1 MPQSVPSRR
10 LAVIERIAAALPRG
24 SEERE
29 FTRHYYR
36 GVGEQDLAERQ
47 ARDLARAA
55 ALHRTL
61 GAVRKSRAPV
71 VKVFNA
77 SLDRD
82 GFESTHTLVAIVTDD
97 MPFLVDSIGMV
108 FAAAGIAVH
117 LIVHPVLQVVR
128 DARGRLQSVAAD
140 PLPKGKAESWQ
151 LYEIDRQ
158 FDDAH
163 MQAIERGIHDTL
175 DDVQVAVT
183 DWMPM
188 RRKMRELSAQLAA
201 QPPKRTPREDVAEA
215 RDLMRWMEGQH
226 FVFLGYRHYR
236 LRRGSTQDRL
246 LPDVSTGLGI
256 LRHSRDAG
264 ADQPMLL
271 QGPMR
276 ALARDSS
283 ILVITKANGI
293 ATVHRATHL
302 DYVAVKEFDANGQP
316 CGEHRFVGLWT
327 STAYFASPREIPLLR
342 RKAARVIEAFGL
354 DSSSHDGKAVLA
366 VLETYPRDELFQAS
380 VPELVGIVRDVVNL
394 YERRNTRL
402 LVRPDVFGRFHS
414 CMVYVPRD
422 RYTTDVRHRIEQ
434 IILNR
439 FHGSHIESQVQI
451 SESNHARLHIVVR
464 AATPLVAGGRSKVR
478 ELPIDTAAIER
489 EIAEAAATWND
500 RLRAALQGIHEPA
513 AAMRLASRYSRTFPL
528 SYQDEVA
535 PADALADIADLEA
548 LRLAPDS
555 LRLNLHRP
563 EGKSLSR
570 VHLKICKLGEPIP
583 VSDLL
588 PMMEN
593 FGLRVISEHPYELEW
608 EGGARASIQD
618 FEFERRGAAS
628 VAIDRV
634 EQRFEEAFLAV
645 WRGEVDNDGFN
656 RLLLATPLTAR
667 QIIVLRACCKYLL
680 QTGIPFSQAYMES
693 TLAAHPETAQDLIR
707 LFDAQFQPGRVAARE
722 NRATRLAERIRTR
735 LEAIRSADEDRILRA
750 YLALI
755 RAMLRTNFFCGP
767 AENGRV
773 RALAFK
779 LDPAQ
784 IPDLPLPRPKF
795 EIFVYS
801 PRVEGVHLR
810 MGAVARGGLR
820 WSDRRED
827 YRTEILGLMKA
838 QNVKNT
844 LIVPVGAKG
853 GFLPKQL
860 PTGGNRDAIQQ
871 EGIAAYQTYIN
882 ALLDLTDNI
891 ERSKILPPASV
902 VRRDG
907 DDPYLVVAADKG
919 TASFSDIANAI
930 SVERQFWLG
939 DAFASGGSAGYDH
952 KKMGIT
958 ARGGW
963 ECVKRHFREIGVDI
977 QRQEFTVA
985 GIGDMSGDVFGNA
998 MLLSP
1003 HIRLQAAFN
1012 HLHIFLDPSP
1022 DTAHS
1027 FTERQRLFALPRSGW
1042 EDYDRKLL
1050 SRGGG
1055 IFPRNSKSIPLSAEA
1070 QSLLDIAQPAA
1081 TPQEVI
1087 RAILRMKVDLL
1098 WNGGI
1103 GTYVKCRTEAHA
1115 DAGDRTN
1122 DGVRINGAELRARVF
1137 GEGGNLGF
1145 TQKGRVEYALAGGR
1159 INTDFIDNSAGV
1171 NTSDVEVNLKIL
1183 LNGIER
1189 DGRLKR
1195 RDRDRLLASMTQ
1207 AVGKLVLRNNYLQSQ
1222 ALSTLEAQSA
1232 RRLTELQQLVRT
1244 LERSGELNRAIEFLP
1259 DDEGIAE
1266 RRKQGLGLTRPEL
1279 AVLLSYSKIR
1289 LNNQLLESNVPEDPY
1304 LSSELERYFPEPVRL
1319 RFGRDIRRHRLRREI
1334 IATATTNS
1342 LVNRMGPGFVLRA
1355 EAETGAA
1362 PAQIARAY
1370 TIAREA
1376 FGMRA
1381 HWAAIEAL
1389 DTRVTSATQYA
1400 MMSDLSR
1407 LLRISTYWLL
1417 RQRSKALDVEPAVK
1431 RLSPALGQLIE
1442 KCATVVD
1449 GADRDQLEQLR
1460 STLTKAAVP
1469 APLAAFVASC
1479 GALEAGF
1486 DIVEISAAHKVSVGD
1501 SASVYFRLGARIGLD
1516 WLRRQISQLA
1526 VDGNWQA
1533 TARSGL
1539 RDSAQR
1545 LQRELTELVLRRG
1558 GAGSADTRVQRW
1570 LDGGGPELAAWQ
1582 RTLTEMRAAASTDFA
1597 TLSVGVDAVRK
1608 LAR

>member
-1 MPQSVPSRR
+1 MESRARRISRR
-10 LAVIERIAAALPRG
+10 IC
-24 SEERE
+24 
-29 FTRHYYR
+29 
-36 GVGEQDLAERQ
+36 
-47 ARDLARAA
+47 
-55 ALHRTL
+55 
-61 GAVRKSRAPV
+61 
-71 VKVFNA
+71 
-77 SLDRD
+77 
-82 GFESTHTLVAIVTDD
+82 
-97 MPFLVDSIGMV
+97 
-108 FAAAGIAVH
+108 
-117 LIVHPVLQVVR
+117 
-128 DARGRLQSVAAD
+128 
-140 PLPKGKAESWQ
+140 
-151 LYEIDRQ
+151 
-158 FDDAH
+158 
-163 MQAIERGIHDTL
+163 
-175 DDVQVAVT
+175 
-183 DWMPM
+183 
-188 RRKMRELSAQLAA
+188 
-201 QPPKRTPREDVAEA
+201 
-215 RDLMRWMEGQH
+215 
-226 FVFLGYRHYR
+226 
-236 LRRGSTQDRL
+236 
-246 LPDVSTGLGI
+246 
-256 LRHSRDAG
+256 
-264 ADQPMLL
+264 
-271 QGPMR
+271 
-276 ALARDSS
+276 
-283 ILVITKANGI
+283 
-293 ATVHRATHL
+293 TV
-302 DYVAVKEFDANGQP
+302 
-316 CGEHRFVGLWT
+316 
-327 STAYFASPREIPLLR
+327 
-342 RKAARVIEAFGL
+342 
-354 DSSSHDGKAVLA
+354 
-366 VLETYPRDELFQAS
+366 
-380 VPELVGIVRDVVNL
+380 
-394 YERRNTRL
+394 
-402 LVRPDVFGRFHS
+402 
-414 CMVYVPRD
+414 
-422 RYTTDVRHRIEQ
+422 
-434 IILNR
+434 
-439 FHGSHIESQVQI
+439 
-451 SESNHARLHIVVR
+451 
-464 AATPLVAGGRSKVR
+464 
-478 ELPIDTAAIER
+478 
-489 EIAEAAATWND
+489 
-500 RLRAALQGIHEPA
+500 
-513 AAMRLASRYSRTFPL
+513 
-528 SYQDEVA
+528 
-535 PADALADIADLEA
+535 ADA
-548 LRLAPDS
+548 
-555 LRLNLHRP
+555 
-563 EGKSLSR
+563 
-570 VHLKICKLGEPIP
+570 
-583 VSDLL
+583 
-588 PMMEN
+588 
-593 FGLRVISEHPYELEW
+593 
-608 EGGARASIQD
+608 AS
-618 FEFERRGAAS
+618 
-628 VAIDRV
+628 
-634 EQRFEEAFLAV
+634 
-645 WRGEVDNDGFN
+645 
-656 RLLLATPLTAR
+656 
-667 QIIVLRACCKYLL
+667 
-680 QTGIPFSQAYMES
+680 
-693 TLAAHPETAQDLIR
+693 
-707 LFDAQFQPGRVAARE
+707 
-722 NRATRLAERIRTR
+722 
-735 LEAIRSADEDRILRA
+735 
-750 YLALI
+750 
-755 RAMLRTNFFCGP
+755 
-767 AENGRV
+767 
-773 RALAFK
+773 
-779 LDPAQ
+779 
-784 IPDLPLPRPKF
+784 
-795 EIFVYS
+795 
-801 PRVEGVHLR
+801 
-810 MGAVARGGLR
+810 
-820 WSDRRED
+820 
-827 YRTEILGLMKA
+827 
-838 QNVKNT
+838 
-844 LIVPVGAKG
+844 
-853 GFLPKQL
+853 
-860 PTGGNRDAIQQ
+860 
-871 EGIAAYQTYIN
+871 
-882 ALLDLTDNI
+882 
-891 ERSKILPPASV
+891 
-902 VRRDG
+902 
-907 DDPYLVVAADKG
+907 
-919 TASFSDIANAI
+919 
-930 SVERQFWLG
+930 
-939 DAFASGGSAGYDH
+939 
-952 KKMGIT
+952 
-958 ARGGW
+958 
-963 ECVKRHFREIGVDI
+963 
-977 QRQEFTVA
+977 
-985 GIGDMSGDVFGNA
+985 
-998 MLLSP
+998 
-1003 HIRLQAAFN
+1003 
-1012 HLHIFLDPSP
+1012 
-1022 DTAHS
+1022 S

-1122 DGVRINGAELRARVF
+1122 DGVRINGAELRARVV